1 MDGETVETVTGW
13 ESEPLSGGIDGLRT
27 LQSREFTGAVT
38 EGHAWLFML
47 NGRVVGVFDGSLDSF
62 ADADGTAYVAP
73 DPSLPLLYAMRE
85 RGGETKAR
93 YYTNDTALSA
103 ADAKLSSGKFTGY
116 IELSENVLSG
126 DYYVVYYG
134 GRRLACAFVGTGKQK
149 QVLTGDEAFEAADD
163 EVGIYEVVD
172 VDVDVVDVPEPE
184 PEPEPESEPE
194 PDSDPTPDAG
204 SGVARAGP
212 DGAVGD
218 DPSTGSAGSSGE
230 DSPGDDSPTSI
241 TFGGADE
248 STDVDDAVTNADAD
262 ESTDVDDAVTNAD
275 VDASDPGAPT
285 GTDPDVPNAPTDAG
299 GDETG
304 SGESDDQPADA
315 AATERRSDPT
325 AASNTTGEPDEPAG
339 TDDAVEPTAGTPTV
353 EDDATAS
360 PTRSVGDLPAEDGAA
375 TGTDPGQSARPA
387 ASQSADTP
395 LDAEGR
401 GEPGGDGDQF
411 SAEEQWRETRSIPS
425 LDPSR
430 TATQEAERT
439 QANGGAATAKRRRGD
454 RSAHGS
460 ASRAGETGRGESPGT
475 VDADARQSGDRVDD
489 SSPGV
494 EGPVDAS
501 EELAAAREALATA
514 RAERDRAVEGAR
526 EARERLESNEDEL
539 ERLREENDRLTE
551 RVEELETQLTEAR
564 EELATARERASSSDG
579 SDDGTPANT
588 VPADRALAGTNLFVR
603 YESKGG
609 ATLEKAHAG
618 GTTRSDVN
626 DNLRLELHT
635 DFDAADA
642 AVEGRPFRE
651 FLTDTIE
658 YGFVEW
664 AVREL
669 LYEIQSTGNESALRD
684 LFDAIPEVDRAELA
698 GTVTVDD
705 ADGGA
710 TDHTFD
716 VVLRD
721 RMGNPLVVA
730 DVTEGRDATTES
742 MLDGLVGDASAVADA
757 DDHLSA
763 GFYVTASFFDPGAL
777 EAAADATGGGLLSR
791 SKRKSFVKLSRK
803 QGFHLCLVESRD
815 GDFHVNVPEL

>member
-126 DYYVVYYG
+126 DYYAVYYG
-134 GRRLACAFVGTGKQK
+134 GRRLACAFVGTGEQK

-172 VDVDVVDVPEPE
+172 VDVDVVDI
-184 PEPEPESEPE
+184 PE
-194 PDSDPTPDAG
+194 PDPDPDPESDSGSDTDSDDTGVDDAP
-204 SGVARAGP
+204 SAR
-212 DGAVGD
+212 D
-218 DPSTGSAGSSGE
+218 DPSADGDSS
-230 DSPGDDSPTSI
+230 TSI

-248 STDVDDAVTNADAD
+248 PTATADEPTATADAASTD
-262 ESTDVDDAVTNAD
+262 
-275 VDASDPGAPT
+275 GA
-285 GTDPDVPNAPTDAG
+285 DPDPDDTAT
-299 GDETG
+299 TG
-304 SGESDDQPADA
+304 SGEPTSVPESSPVAATPNSATNPDSPADDGPA
-315 AATERRSDPT
+315 STASTGDDGGERRPADPPQRE
-325 AASNTTGEPDEPAG
+325 ATGSPRSTDESPPE
-339 TDDAVEPTAGTPTV
+339 V
-353 EDDATAS
+353 TAS
-360 PTRSVGDLPAEDGAA
+360 PPESTDSERSEVPQPTRSRDEDVREE
-375 TGTDPGQSARPA
+375 S
-387 ASQSADTP
+387 
-395 LDAEGR
+395 
-401 GEPGGDGDQF
+401 DGDSDGDPF

-430 TATQEAERT
+430 TETPEVTEA
-439 QANGGAATAKRRRGD
+439 QANGSNAAAGRRRRQDRPTQPHGSESSSAAGD
-454 RSAHGS
+454 ADRQERSRSA
-460 ASRAGETGRGESPGT
+460 
-475 VDADARQSGDRVDD
+475 DSGDRQSNDRGD
-489 SSPGV
+489 GSSART

-501 EELAAAREALATA
+501 EELATAREALATA
-514 RAERDRAVEGAR
+514 RAERDRAIEGAR

-539 ERLREENDRLTE
+539 DRLREENDRLSE
-551 RVEELETQLTEAR
+551 RVEELETQLAEAR
-564 EELATARERASSSDG
+564 EELNAARERASSGDG
-579 SDDGTPANT
+579 NGGDDGTPART
-588 VPADRALAGTNLFVR
+588 IPADRALAGTNLFVR
-603 YESKGG
+603 YDSKGG

-618 GTTRSDVN
+618 GASRSDVN

-635 DFDAADA
+635 DFEAEDA
-642 AVEGRPFRE
+642 AVDGRPFRE

-684 LFDAIPEVDRAELA
+684 LFDAIPEIDRAELD
-698 GTVTVDD
+698 GTVAVDD

-710 TDHTFD
+710 TEHTFD

-721 RMGNPLVVA
+721 RMGNPLLVA

-757 DDHLSA
+757 DDHLAAS
-763 GFYVTASFFDPGAL
+763 FYVTASFFEPGAL

-791 SKRKSFVKLSRK
+791 GKRKSFVRLSRK
-803 QGFHLCLVESRD
+803 QGFHLCLVESRE
-815 GDFHVNVPEL
+815 GEFHVNVPEL

>member
-38 EGHAWLFML
+38 EGHAWLFLL

-62 ADADGTAYVAP
+62 SDADGTAYAAP

-116 IELSENVLSG
+116 VELSENVLSG

-134 GRRLACAFVGTGKQK
+134 GRRLACAFVGTGEQK

-172 VDVDVVDVPEPE
+172 VDVDVVDI

-194 PDSDPTPDAG
+194 PDPMPDAETG
-204 SGVARAGP
+204 DPSTGP

-218 DPSTGSAGSSGE
+218 DA
-230 DSPGDDSPTSI
+230 PGDDSPTSI
-241 TFGGADE
+241 TFGGADGPSDTDD
-248 STDVDDAVTNADAD
+248 STADTAG
-262 ESTDVDDAVTNAD
+262 SAGS
-275 VDASDPGAPT
+275 SDPSAGGA
-285 GTDPDVPNAPTDAG
+285 TDPDGPDTPTDP
-299 GDETG
+299 GDVG
-304 SGESDDQPADA
+304 AAPGESDDRAAA
-315 AATERRSDPT
+315 AATRQESDTT
-325 AASNTTGEPDEPAG
+325 AEPDDPDETGGA
-339 TDDAVEPTAGTPTV
+339 DDAVESTVGAPTRENDGTAG
-353 EDDATAS
+353 A
-360 PTRSVGDLPAEDGAA
+360 TRSVEDLPAEDGAA
-375 TGTDPGQSARPA
+375 TGPEPADPGRPA
-387 ASQSADTP
+387 ASRSADPSGDT
-395 LDAEGR
+395 AGR
-401 GEPGGDGDQF
+401 GESSGDGDPF

-430 TATQEAERT
+430 TGTTEMTEAQT
-439 QANGGAATAKRRRGD
+439 NASNAVADRRRQRD
-454 RSAHGS
+454 RSTTGTAS
-460 ASRAGETGRGESPGT
+460 ATGDAGRGERSRG
-475 VDADARQSGDRVDD
+475 VDSDDRRSSDRGDGAPV
-489 SSPGV
+489 STA
-494 EGPVDAS
+494 GPAEAG
-501 EELAAAREALATA
+501 EELGAAREALATA
-514 RAERDRAVEGAR
+514 RAERDRAIEGAR
-526 EARERLESNEDEL
+526 EAREQLESNEDEL
-539 ERLREENDRLTE
+539 DRLREENDRLSE
-551 RVEELETQLTEAR
+551 RVEELETELSEAR
-564 EELATARERASSSDG
+564 EEAEAARERASSGGEDG
-579 SDDGTPANT
+579 GDDGTPARAI
-588 VPADRALAGTNLFVR
+588 PADRALAGTNLFVR

-609 ATLEKAHAG
+609 ATLGNAHAG
-618 GTTRSDVN
+618 GESRSDVN

-635 DFDAADA
+635 DFEAADA
-642 AVEGRPFRE
+642 TVEGRPFRE
-651 FLTDTIE
+651 YLTDTIE

-684 LFDAIPEVDRAELA
+684 LFDAIPEIDRAELD
-698 GTVTVDD
+698 GTVAVDD

-710 TDHTFD
+710 TEHTFD

-742 MLDGLVGDASAVADA
+742 MLDGLVGDAGAVADA
-757 DDHLSA
+757 DDHLAA

-791 SKRKSFVKLSRK
+791 GKRKSFVKLSRK
-803 QGFHLCLVESRD
+803 RGFHLCLVESRE
-815 GDFHVNVPEL
+815 GEFHVNVPEL

>member
-62 ADADGTAYVAP
+62 ADADGTAYAAP

-134 GRRLACAFVGTGKQK
+134 GRRLACAFVGTGEQK

-172 VDVDVVDVPEPE
+172 VDVDVVDIPE
-184 PEPEPESEPE
+184 PEPEPESEPD
-194 PDSDPTPDAG
+194 PDPDRGPDAG
-204 SGVARAGP
+204 SAVASAGP
-212 DGAVGD
+212 DDTVGD
-218 DPSTGSAGSSGE
+218 DPSAGGN
-230 DSPGDDSPTSI
+230 DSPGDDSSTSI
-241 TFGGADE
+241 TFGGADA
-248 STDVDDAVTNADAD
+248 STDADDSATNADAGDD
-262 ESTDVDDAVTNAD
+262 ESDQ
-275 VDASDPGAPT
+275 SAPT
-285 GTDPDVPNAPTDAG
+285 GTASDVPDAPNDTG
-299 GDETG
+299 GVEGG
-304 SGESDDQPADA
+304 SGESDDPPADA
-315 AATERRSDPT
+315 AATERGSDST
-325 AASNTTGEPDEPAG
+325 AASNTTGEPDESVG
-339 TDDAVEPTAGTPTV
+339 TDEAADPTAGAPAA
-353 EDDATAS
+353 EDDATAG
-360 PTRSVGDLPAEDGAA
+360 PTRSVDDLPAEDGAA
-375 TGTDPGQSARPA
+375 TGTDPAQPARPA
-387 ASQSADTP
+387 ASRSADP
-395 LDAEGR
+395 SPDAGEA
-401 GEPGGDGDQF
+401 GEPGGDGDPF

-430 TATQEAERT
+430 TATPEAEGT
-439 QANGGAATAKRRRGD
+439 QANGATEAAERRRRD

-460 ASRAGETGRGESPGT
+460 ASRAGETGRGDRPGT
-475 VDADARQSGDRVDD
+475 VDSDARQSGDRGDGG
-489 SSPGV
+489 SARV
-494 EGPVDAS
+494 EGPADAS

-526 EARERLESNEDEL
+526 EAREQLESNEDEL
-539 ERLREENDRLTE
+539 DRLREENARLSE
-551 RVEELETQLTEAR
+551 RVDELETELAETR
-564 EELATARERASSSDG
+564 EELAEARERASSGDG
-579 SDDGTPANT
+579 TDDGMPANAI
-588 VPADRALAGTNLFVR
+588 PADRALAGTNLFVR

-618 GTTRSDVN
+618 GASRSDVN

-684 LFDAIPEVDRAELA
+684 LFDALPAVDRAELD

-710 TDHTFD
+710 TEHTFD

-757 DDHLSA
+757 DDHLAA

-791 SKRKSFVKLSRK
+791 GKRKSFVKLSRK

-815 GDFHVNVPEL
+815 GEFHVNVPEL